1 MKYRIDSFD
10 FVFLSFDEPN
20 AELCYSK
27 TADLIPWVKRVHGVK
42 GFDSAHLACADAS
55 ETDFFVTVDGDN
67 IVYPEF
73 LNLEIN
79 IEQHQHDHA
88 WTWAGRNSINGLV
101 YGNGGLKLWSKSFV
115 RQMKSHENAVDTKN
129 AVEFCWDARYH
140 DLLGCYSTSYPNGS
154 PQQAWR
160 SGFREGVKMCL
171 NNGAKPT
178 VAEFTERVHHRNLDN
193 LTVWH
198 NIGRDVE
205 HGAWAIAGSRMGTY
219 MTMLT
224 NWDYT
229 QVQWFDSLN
238 ELWDTVKAHDPEIVA
253 GRVAE
258 ELTTQLDLPMT
269 MIDDKASKFFKHHYR
284 SNWHNQGIMIRE
296 IDVIRRQEGW

>member
-171 NNGAKPT
+171 DRG
-178 VAEFTERVHHRNLDN
+178 ERVSVSEFH
-193 LTVWH
+193 TKIWH
-198 NIGRDVE
+198 GNINRLCIWASIGQDIE
-205 HGAWAIAGSRMGTY
+205 NGIWAMYGARMGAY
-219 MTMLT
+219 LALLT
-224 NWDYT
+224 DNDHTIISDYDLM
-229 QVQWFDSLN
+229 QQQW
-238 ELWDTVKAHDPEIVA
+238 EEIKNNNA
-253 GRVAE
+253 YAE
-258 ELTTQLDLPMT
+258 CENLEAILQNKVGLDITIMRP
-269 MIDDKASKFFKHHYR
+269 AESKFFKRVYMNPPRPWMTNENIAHFMATK
-284 SNWHNQGIMIRE
+284 I
-296 IDVIRRQEGW
+296 V

>member
-27 TADLIPWVKRVHGVK
+27 TADLIPWIKRVHGVK

-55 ETDFFVTVDGDN
+55 DTDFFVTVDGDN

-115 RQMKSHENAVDTKN
+115 RQMKSHENAVDPKN
-129 AVEFCWDARYH
+129 SVEFCWDARYH

-171 NNGAKPT
+171 DRGARVSVPEFHTKIWHGNINRLCIWASIGQDTENGIWAMY
-178 VAEFTERVHHRNLDN
+178 
-193 LTVWH
+193 
-198 NIGRDVE
+198 
-205 HGAWAIAGSRMGTY
+205 GARMGAYLALLTDHDHTFISDY
-219 MTMLT
+219 DLMQQKWEEINNRDPYAECENLESILKNKVGLDITTM
-224 NWDYT
+224 
-229 QVQWFDSLN
+229 QPN
-238 ELWDTVKAHDPEIVA
+238 E
-253 GRVAE
+253 
-258 ELTTQLDLPMT
+258 
-269 MIDDKASKFFKHHYR
+269 SKFFKRVYMNPPRPWMTNENIAHF
-284 SNWHNQGIMIRE
+284 MATK
-296 IDVIRRQEGW
+296 VV